1 MTVAGHGLLETETL
15 VNAGDGAL
23 KLAVQKVSGS
33 ILEEWNPSASFTGG
47 ITQADALVQ
56 KWLSHPITPRGR
68 IPQGIKK
75 NLQITQDFESFK
87 YKGIEYSKPY
97 GFSSPDFP
105 GRQKKKPP
113 A

>member
-47 ITQADALVQ
+47 ITHADALSQ
-56 KWLSHPITPRGR
+56 EWLSHRITPRGR
-68 IPQGIKK
+68 IPQVLEK
-75 NLQITQDFESFK
+75 NLHIPQDCENFR
-87 YKGIEYSKPY
+87 YNGIDYPNPY
-97 GFSSPDFP
+97 GFSSPHFP
-105 GRQKKKPP
+105 G
-113 A
+113 